1 MYVCMCV
8 CSRWQ
13 TVISIIVCRVVISQ
27 VNQCHV
33 VASAVN
39 LTLADRWHSI
49 CDSFTALNSR
59 RVAQKKRIDSH
70 REVEQDKSKK
80 MKKEEEEEEKIRPS
94 RFFLKPT
101 ADFFNRRVSSLID
114 STLSTL

>member
-1 MYVCMCV
+1 MY
-8 CSRWQ
+8 SRWQ

-33 VASAVN
+33 VATAVN

-59 RVAQKKRIDSH
+59 GEIEKKVARAK
-70 REVEQDKSKK
+70 V
-80 MKKEEEEEEKIRPS
+80 
-94 RFFLKPT
+94 
-101 ADFFNRRVSSLID
+101 
-114 STLSTL
+114 

>member
-33 VASAVN
+33 VAPAVN

>member
-1 MYVCMCV
+1 M

-33 VASAVN
+33 ATTAVN

-49 CDSFTALNSR
+49 CDSFTALNTQEL
-59 RVAQKKRIDSH
+59 QKI
-70 REVEQDKSKK
+70 EVKNGIYITTKTKK
-80 MKKEEEEEEKIRPS
+80 FS
-94 RFFLKPT
+94 SAFF
-101 ADFFNRRVSSLID
+101 FC
-114 STLSTL
+114 